1 MIINPEAVFNV
12 TGIEKSWDEFEK
24 FTSKNEDKLKSIE
37 KQVAWDIW
45 VASRQALVVE
55 LPTIN
60 DVDFGDSN
68 GSSAFDEGFDVGFAD
83 AVGEF
88 KARLCKAGVSYK

>member
-55 LPTIN
+55 LPDLAYTKSEIESLL
-60 DVDFGDSN
+60 DK
-68 GSSAFDEGFDVGFAD
+68 VG
-83 AVGEF
+83 VPH
-88 KARLCKAGVSYK
+88 R

>member
-1 MIINPEAVFNV
+1 MSEQM
-12 TGIEKSWDEFEK
+12 KKEFE
-24 FTSKNEDKLKSIE
+24 NWA
-37 KQVAWDIW
+37 VAEGFRLTTYDGSYAVETTDAGWRAW
-45 VASRQALVVE
+45 QASRQALVVE

-68 GSSAFDEGFDVGFAD
+68 GGSAFDEGFDVGFSD